1 MYVEQFSHRFLNGF
15 FYELGFGGGCGSG
28 GKVVPLEQFSH
39 RLLNGFF
46 YELGFGGGCG
56 SGGKVVH
63 LEQFSDRFL
72 NGFFYELGFGRSRRV
87 ELAGRAR
94 SWRIRVAHPTPHP
107 NWESRP
113 GTPLVIFLGVG

>member
-1 MYVEQFSHRFLNGF
+1 MHLEQFSDRFLNGF
-15 FYELGFGGGCGSG
+15 L
-28 GKVVPLEQFSH
+28 
-39 RLLNGFF
+39 

-72 NGFFYELGFGRSRRV
+72 NGFLYELVLGGGCGSGGKVVHLEQFSHRFLNGFLYELVLGRSRRV